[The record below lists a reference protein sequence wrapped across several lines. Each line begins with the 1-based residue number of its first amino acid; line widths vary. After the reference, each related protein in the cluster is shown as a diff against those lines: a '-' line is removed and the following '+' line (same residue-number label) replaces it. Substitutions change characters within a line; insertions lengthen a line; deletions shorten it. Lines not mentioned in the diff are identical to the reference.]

1 MPALGAMGVPGMGWA
16 SKLVGSLAGLFGRG
30 GGGGSQPSTQ
40 AMLQPNML
48 TPSVSTSWT
57 AQDPRTG
64 NIMDQVLPSTPLQYP
79 GIPTGLPD
87 MGYRLPAPR
96 SYSPFEPQLD
106 RLPLRNE

>member
-1 MPALGAMGVPGMGWA
+1 M
-16 SKLVGSLAGLFGRG
+16 GSLAGLFGR
-30 GGGGSQPSTQ
+30 GGGSQPSTQ

-64 NIMDQVLPSTPLQYP
+64 NPMDQLLRSTPLQYP

-87 MGYRLPAPR
+87 MGYRRPAPR
-96 SYSPFEPQLD
+96 SYSHRELQLD